1 MINSSRRSADGAKSD
16 LSQWPVLVLT
26 AGLATRLQPLSQV
39 RAKAALPVAGEAL
52 VVRILRSL
60 RAAGITRVVLNL
72 HHLADTITREVGD
85 GSSLDLS
92 VRYSWET
99 DVLGS
104 AGGPARAMPLL
115 EADRFLIVNG
125 DTLAD
130 VDLAALTAQHVDT
143 NALVTMAVVDG
154 DPKYNG
160 IVADSAGIV
169 RGFGREPGAFHFIGV
184 QAANAAAF
192 AGVNPDAR
200 SETVHGIYPNLIASR
215 PGSLRVMRTTAEF
228 FDIGTPRDYLET
240 ALKLTAREG
249 RPPDR
254 GHGCTI
260 ASDAALTD
268 TILWNHVSIGAGASL
283 TRCIAADG
291 VHVPAGA
298 HHAECSLVM
307 RDNKLVAEPFEPL
320 NP

>member
-1 MINSSRRSADGAKSD
+1 MIDSSR
-16 LSQWPVLVLT
+16 WPALVLT

-60 RAAGITRVVLNL
+60 RGAGITRVVLNL
-72 HHLADTITREVGD
+72 HHLAETITREVGD

-92 VRYSWET
+92 VRYSWEPE
-99 DVLGS
+99 VLGS
-104 AGGPARAMPLL
+104 AGGPARALPLL

-130 VDLAALTAQHVDT
+130 VDLAALAARHVDT

-160 IVADSAGIV
+160 IMADSTGIV
-169 RGFGREPGAFHFIGV
+169 RAFGREPGAFHFIGV
-184 QAANAAAF
+184 QAVNAAAF
-192 AGVNPDAR
+192 AGLSPLAR
-200 SETVHGIYPNLIASR
+200 SETVHGMYPQLLAQR

-240 ALKLTAREG
+240 ALALAAREG
-249 RPPDR
+249 RAPDR
-254 GHGCTI
+254 GHDCEI
-260 ASDAALTD
+260 AGNAVLTD
-268 TILWNHVSIGAGASL
+268 TILWNRVRIGAGAAL
-283 TRCIAADG
+283 TRCVVADG
-291 VHVPAGA
+291 VTVPAGA
-298 HHAECSLVM
+298 RYANSSLVM
-307 RDNKLVAEPFEPL
+307 RDNRLVAAPF
-320 NP
+320 

>member
-1 MINSSRRSADGAKSD
+1 MTDSSRRSADGAKAD
-16 LSQWPVLVLT
+16 LSRWPALVLT
-26 AGLATRLQPLSQV
+26 AGLATRLQPLSTV

-52 VVRILRSL
+52 VIRILRSL

-72 HHLADTITREVGD
+72 HHRAETITREVGD

-99 DVLGS
+99 EVLGS
-104 AGGPARAMPLL
+104 AGGPARALPLL

-130 VDLAALTAQHVDT
+130 VDLAALAAQHVDT

-160 IVADSAGIV
+160 IMADAAGIV

-192 AGVNPDAR
+192 AGVSPNHR
-200 SETVHGIYPNLIASR
+200 SETVHGMYSGLIAQR

-228 FDIGTPRDYLET
+228 FDIGTPRDYLDT
-240 ALKLTAREG
+240 ALKLSGREG
-249 RPPDR
+249 RPVDC
-254 GHGCTI
+254 GHDCEV
-260 ASDAALTD
+260 AADAVLTD
-268 TILWNHVSIGAGASL
+268 TILWNHVSVGAGASL

-291 VHVPAGA
+291 VTVPAGA
-298 HHAECSLVM
+298 HHVESSLVM
-307 RDNKLVAEPFEPL
+307 RNNELAVEPFQ
-320 NP
+320 N